1 MTEAHTGTAEAPT
14 GTTGR
19 ADPIGLTAPA
29 EAAVPQPHVLREY
42 ALLADGERGVLVGPR
57 GELAWMCFPRWDSPA
72 VFSALLGG
80 RGHYSVTPTG
90 RFVWGG
96 SYDPGTL
103 VWNSRWVTDGGVV
116 ECREALA
123 HPGDPDRAVVLR
135 RIRCLDGEAEL
146 TVRLA
151 PAADFG
157 ARPMTDLRR
166 DSASGDWTARLG
178 HVRLRWA
185 GAGDAGPRPGGT
197 GGEELGTTVRLR
209 AGQSHDLVLELAT
222 RPSAPTRLDPDEL
235 WRRTEDAWTRTVPD
249 LDTSI
254 APDDARHAYA
264 VLRGLTSGSS
274 GMVAAATLGLPERA
288 EEGRNYDY
296 RYAWL
301 RDQCYVGQA
310 AAVNEA
316 FPLLDDAVRFV
327 AERVLDDGPG
337 LAPVYTADGSPVPDE
352 QRIALPG
359 YPGGAAV
366 VGNHAHRQ
374 FQLDTFGEALLLFA
388 TATGHGRLDSE
399 GFDAA
404 ATAADAIAGRWQ
416 EPDAGVWELDDR
428 RWAHSRLTCVAG
440 LRAMS
445 AHTRAACRWRD
456 LADRIAASLDDCV
469 HPTGRWQRAP
479 QDPRVDGA
487 LLLPAIRGAV
497 PAADPRSRAT
507 LRAVLSDLTDD
518 GYVHRYRHDPP
529 AAGPDA
535 GGDPHPVEG
544 AFLDC
549 GFWAAMAEHQQGHAV
564 SAARLFERN
573 RAACGPPGLF
583 TEEYDGTQR
592 QLRGNLP
599 QAFVHAGM
607 LEASQ
612 RLARPVGD
620 ARA

>member
-274 GMVAAATLGLPERA
+274 GMPGSAT
-288 EEGRNYDY
+288 
-296 RYAWL
+296 
-301 RDQCYVGQA
+301 
-310 AAVNEA
+310 
-316 FPLLDDAVRFV
+316 
-327 AERVLDDGPG
+327 
-337 LAPVYTADGSPVPDE
+337 S
-352 QRIALPG
+352 
-359 YPGGAAV
+359 
-366 VGNHAHRQ
+366 
-374 FQLDTFGEALLLFA
+374 A
-388 TATGHGRLDSE
+388 TS
-399 GFDAA
+399 
-404 ATAADAIAGRWQ
+404 
-416 EPDAGVWELDDR
+416 DR
-428 RWAHSRLTCVAG
+428 
-440 LRAMS
+440 
-445 AHTRAACRWRD
+445 
-456 LADRIAASLDDCV
+456 
-469 HPTGRWQRAP
+469 
-479 QDPRVDGA
+479 
-487 LLLPAIRGAV
+487 
-497 PAADPRSRAT
+497 
-507 LRAVLSDLTDD
+507 
-518 GYVHRYRHDPP
+518 PP
-529 AAGPDA
+529 P
-535 GGDPHPVEG
+535 
-544 AFLDC
+544 
-549 GFWAAMAEHQQGHAV
+549 
-564 SAARLFERN
+564 
-573 RAACGPPGLF
+573 
-583 TEEYDGTQR
+583 
-592 QLRGNLP
+592 
-599 QAFVHAGM
+599 
-607 LEASQ
+607 
-612 RLARPVGD
+612 
-620 ARA
+620 